1 MAARKV
7 ALHVVYGIPCVGKST
22 TAVQFACHH
31 QLKAVIPTDYV
42 REVQRSFVSPAQ
54 APALA
59 KVTHTAWELHGPPTR
74 SNIEAGFL
82 DHVAAVADGI
92 RTVARKLVSDG
103 LDAVIEGAHFH
114 GGLIADL
121 VARHPDA
128 DLRATLLIVSP
139 AEELRR
145 RVIAK
150 ESARAAGAA
159 RKRWQD
165 HLTIMLALQDFLI
178 ADAHRHG
185 IAVTTPDEWKRS
197 WLAAPALCST
207 STTS

>member
-1 MAARKV
+1 MAPPKV

-22 TAVQFACHH
+22 MAVQFACHH
-31 QLKAVIPTDYV
+31 DLRAIIPTDYV

-82 DHVAAVADGI
+82 DHVAAVAAGI

-103 LDAVIEGAHFH
+103 HDAVIEGAHFH
-114 GGLIADL
+114 GGVIADL
-121 VARHPDA
+121 AAGNPGADIHP
-128 DLRATLLIVSP
+128 TLLIVSS
-139 AEELRR
+139 ADELRQ

-150 ESARAAGAA
+150 ERTRAAGTA
-159 RKRWQD
+159 RKHWQD
-165 HLTIMLALQDFLI
+165 HLPIMLAIQDFLI

-185 IAVTTPDEWKRS
+185 IAVTTPDEWRRS
-197 WLAAPALCST
+197 WLAAPSLCST